1 MPTVLLVVVAALNG
15 RMDLEANLTAAAT
28 VAQQYA
34 DHAPPAWQQQ
44 RIKRDGQHVHM
55 TFLSKG
61 DLQLL
66 MQSGMVH
73 VQAEVWE
80 EAGATAPDP
89 TDILAV
95 SNSIA
100 LVLAKLPRCWDW
112 VDVGTGF
119 CKDDCGESVF
129 RVVLWPAAA
138 AVRKKLGLPAKDFH
152 ITLGFQGSDVHS
164 KAKGLTSLR
173 AAPSNAA
180 SQRLTTEAFLLSSAI
195 SADAFPLYQD
205 SMEQVTSAALLGSG
219 ENEASEVD
227 ALRVACLFYGRVKRF
242 DQVLASS
249 DRLLQLQSGDE
260 TGCRSRAFALV
271 MLSRYEEAVSA
282 LELARSQ
289 LHTLPPEQHAVEHA
303 RVLKALSHCQKKLG
317 AGYPGSATGLK
328 HCLAEGVGKANY
340 PKTPHLPFSP
350 GINPDDTRVSD
361 CQNLLSREVVI
372 TEKLDG
378 GNCCIKADVESQRL
392 QVFGRTHAQPA
403 EHASFSAVKELAACI
418 EYDELGDVEI
428 FGENMQ
434 AVHSIE
440 YGSLTNY
447 FYVFAARRSGD
458 WLCWDE
464 TRDLAK
470 RLGLATVPEVFR
482 GALSEGELQGSLE
495 QWQMEPSALDAKK
508 TPEGFV
514 VRHAAAIPGGSF
526 AECIGKF
533 VRANHIQT
541 DESWKRTW
549 KKACLGKEMPHQVK
563 AVQADGDICLYTASG
578 DLALAFPSGHK
589 QAIVQMTVS
598 PMQDEYVVA
607 TVDSTGVMR
616 VHRLFVR
623 PRRGPQEQRRRVTN
637 PDEEKCE
644 PAVTSLHRNAI
655 SQSVVLKYTAMV
667 VSPAWPAEIL
677 MPNAASCINAQL
689 FDPCSQKD
697 PCRQMQVNGDIEKA
711 RSAQEARGHFNM
723 PSPRDCKATML
734 QGSGTVQV
742 TDGSP

>member
-1 MPTVLLVVVAALNG
+1 MESSLSALLSCHDQHLIFNRGVVAAAGTLL
-15 RMDLEANLTAAAT
+15 DQ

-34 DHAPPAWQQQ
+34 DDAPPAWQQQ

-61 DLQLL
+61 DLQFL

-100 LVLAKLPRCWDW
+100 LVLSKLPRCWDW

-119 CKDDCGESVF
+119 CKDECGETVF

-180 SQRLTTEAFLLSSAI
+180 SQRLTTEASLLLSTV
-195 SADAFPLYQD
+195 SADAFSLYQD
-205 SMEQVTSAALLGSG
+205 SVEQVTSAALLGA
-219 ENEASEVD
+219 ENEALEVE
-227 ALRVACLFYGRVKRF
+227 ALRVACLFYGRVKSF

-249 DRLLQLQSGDE
+249 DRLLQLQSEDE

-282 LELARSQ
+282 LELAKSQ
-289 LHTLPPEQHAVEHA
+289 LHMLPPGQHEVEHA

-317 AGYPGSATGLK
+317 AGYPALAGSATSLK
-328 HCLAEGVGKANY
+328 NCLAEGVGKANY

-350 GINPDDTRVSD
+350 GINPDDTRTSD
-361 CQNLLSREVVI
+361 CQKILSREVVI

-378 GNCCIKADVESQRL
+378 GNCCIKADVARQRL
-392 QVFGRTHAQPA
+392 QVFGRTHAQPT
-403 EHASFSAVKELAACI
+403 EHASFSAVKELASCL
-418 EYDELGDVEI
+418 EYDQLGDVEI

-434 AVHSIE
+434 AIHSIE
-440 YGSLTNY
+440 YGNLTSY

-458 WLCWDE
+458 WLSWDE

-482 GALSEGELQGSLE
+482 GALSERDLQCCLE
-495 QWQMEPSALDAKK
+495 QWQMDPSALDAQK

-514 VRHAAAIPGGSF
+514 VRHAAGIPGGSF

-533 VRANHIQT
+533 VRENHIQT

-549 KKACLGKEMPHQVK
+549 KKACLGEEMPHQVK
-563 AVQADGDICLYTASG
+563 AV
-578 DLALAFPSGHK
+578 
-589 QAIVQMTVS
+589 
-598 PMQDEYVVA
+598 
-607 TVDSTGVMR
+607 
-616 VHRLFVR
+616 
-623 PRRGPQEQRRRVTN
+623 
-637 PDEEKCE
+637 
-644 PAVTSLHRNAI
+644 
-655 SQSVVLKYTAMV
+655 
-667 VSPAWPAEIL
+667 
-677 MPNAASCINAQL
+677 
-689 FDPCSQKD
+689 
-697 PCRQMQVNGDIEKA
+697 PCR
-711 RSAQEARGHFNM
+711 
-723 PSPRDCKATML
+723 
-734 QGSGTVQV
+734 GT
-742 TDGSP
+742 SS

>member
-1 MPTVLLVVVAALNG
+1 MESSRALLCCQDQRLVFNRGVVAASGTRL
-15 RMDLEANLTAAAT
+15 DQ

-34 DHAPPAWQQQ
+34 DDAPPAWQQQ

-73 VQAEVWE
+73 VQAGVWE

-100 LVLAKLPRCWDW
+100 LVLLKLPRCWDW
-112 VDVGTGF
+112 IDVGTGF
-119 CKDDCGESVF
+119 CKDDSGESVF

-138 AVRKKLGLPAKDFH
+138 VLRKKLGLPAKDFH

-173 AAPSNAA
+173 TAPSNAA
-180 SQRLTTEAFLLSSAI
+180 SQRLTTEAFLLLSAI

-219 ENEASEVD
+219 ENEASEVE

-249 DRLLQLQSGDE
+249 DRLLQLQSRDE

-289 LHTLPPEQHAVEHA
+289 LHMLPPEQHAVEHA

-317 AGYPGSATGLK
+317 AGYPAHAGSATSLT
-328 HCLAEGVGKANY
+328 LAEGVGKANY

-361 CQNLLSREVVI
+361 CQKLLSREVVI

-403 EHASFSAVKELAACI
+403 EHASFSAVKELAACM

-495 QWQMEPSALDAKK
+495 QWQMEPSALDAQK

-563 AVQADGDICLYTASG
+563 AV
-578 DLALAFPSGHK
+578 PS
-589 QAIVQMTVS
+589 
-598 PMQDEYVVA
+598 
-607 TVDSTGVMR
+607 
-616 VHRLFVR
+616 
-623 PRRGPQEQRRRVTN
+623 RG
-637 PDEEKCE
+637 
-644 PAVTSLHRNAI
+644 
-655 SQSVVLKYTAMV
+655 
-667 VSPAWPAEIL
+667 
-677 MPNAASCINAQL
+677 
-689 FDPCSQKD
+689 
-697 PCRQMQVNGDIEKA
+697 
-711 RSAQEARGHFNM
+711 
-723 PSPRDCKATML
+723 
-734 QGSGTVQV
+734 
-742 TDGSP
+742 